1 MNLSGVLPVDKPA
14 GMTSHDVIQKLRQ
27 ILYTKRIGHTGTLD
41 PDASGVLLACV
52 GRATKVVQFLA
63 EYDKTYEAVIRLGIT
78 TDTYDGEGK
87 ITGIKEDFKTGPGQ
101 IRKVIDSFKGKIWQ
115 IPPLHSAIKYKG
127 KRLYQYARAK
137 KKVER
142 RKREVEIKDLEVL
155 NINEPYVKLRISC
168 SKGTYVRSLAFDVGQ
183 KLGCGA
189 YLFSLLRT
197 RIGPFKLPDALSLE
211 DISDVRSE
219 GKIPD
224 ILIPI
229 EQALAHLPSVVVKE
243 NFTEKVRHGVPLIPL
258 SVLSTEG
265 DFKGNQTVSIK
276 DDRKNILAIGK
287 ALSPAKNFQDL
298 NYKNRLIDYI
308 RVI

>member
-115 IPPLHSAIKYKG
+115 IPPL
-127 KRLYQYARAK
+127 
-137 KKVER
+137 
-142 RKREVEIKDLEVL
+142 
-155 NINEPYVKLRISC
+155 
-168 SKGTYVRSLAFDVGQ
+168 
-183 KLGCGA
+183 
-189 YLFSLLRT
+189 
-197 RIGPFKLPDALSLE
+197 
-211 DISDVRSE
+211 
-219 GKIPD
+219 
-224 ILIPI
+224 
-229 EQALAHLPSVVVKE
+229 
-243 NFTEKVRHGVPLIPL
+243 
-258 SVLSTEG
+258 
-265 DFKGNQTVSIK
+265 
-276 DDRKNILAIGK
+276 
-287 ALSPAKNFQDL
+287 
-298 NYKNRLIDYI
+298 
-308 RVI
+308 